1 MSRHGLPNQ
10 LISDNGPPFNGFAF
24 ADFAH
29 AYNFE
34 HITSSPGY
42 PQSNG
47 KIENAVKTAKN
58 LMTKAVESEQDP
70 HLALLDWRDTPTEG
84 LGSSPAQRLFG
95 RRTRTL
101 LPTSSTLLNPKIPT
115 EVPQK
120 LMKQKA
126 KQAMYYNHGTKELN
140 DLRIGDVVRI
150 KPLRPGERKQGW
162 TKARVESKADIRSY
176 KVRTEDGREYRRN
189 RRHLRQTQE
198 DAKVDGQEQNL
209 TAGPPPA
216 ARSETPDAALSP
228 NVEPLQ
234 EPIAQ
239 QSPLQESPAAGP
251 GENASTPPTRTS
263 GRIVRPPVHLK
274 DYITG

>member
-1 MSRHGLPNQ
+1 
-10 LISDNGPPFNGFAF
+10 
-24 ADFAH
+24 
-29 AYNFE
+29 
-34 HITSSPGY
+34 
-42 PQSNG
+42 
-47 KIENAVKTAKN
+47 
-58 LMTKAVESEQDP
+58 
-70 HLALLDWRDTPTEG
+70 
-84 LGSSPAQRLFG
+84 
-95 RRTRTL
+95 
-101 LPTSSTLLNPKIPT
+101 
-115 EVPQK
+115 
-120 LMKQKA
+120 MKQKA

-140 DLRIGDVVRI
+140 DRIGDVVRI

-162 TKARVESKADIRSY
+162 TNARVESKADIRSY

-198 DAKVDGQEQNL
+198 DAQVDGREQNL

-239 QSPLQESPAAGP
+239 QSPLQEPPAAGP
-251 GENASTPPTRTS
+251 GAS
-263 GRIVRPPVHLK
+263 GRIVRPPVYLK